1 MKIAAV
7 FLLQKARKYELLAFF
22 YSKCQLKENFDLFCI
37 VVDPLKSYVLH
48 DLDFNEKQII
58 VDPNALKSL
67 DHYTRFMKQS
77 DLYERF
83 IKYDYLLVWQ
93 DDALVLNAKALQGR
107 EMKYSFIGSTITKQV
122 SGVDYKYVGNGG
134 LSLRKIDDHLNAL
147 SKISLKE
154 PKSFTRQSLRNY
166 IAFKLEK
173 IALMLGHSLLNYNED
188 FFWCCL
194 LKDNNYSVASI
205 SEADDLFWEDRLSKF
220 MLQDLVDLPFGLH
233 AWEKFSSPENS
244 SFINLLLESNQI
256 K

>member
-1 MKIAAV
+1 MIYIKVFPLFGIFGIKNENGSCL
-7 FLLQKARKYELLAFF
+7 FLLQKLSKYELLAFF

-107 EMKYSFIGSTITKQV
+107 EMKYSF
-122 SGVDYKYVGNGG
+122 YWFHN
-134 LSLRKIDDHLNAL
+134 H
-147 SKISLKE
+147 
-154 PKSFTRQSLRNY
+154 
-166 IAFKLEK
+166 
-173 IALMLGHSLLNYNED
+173 
-188 FFWCCL
+188 
-194 LKDNNYSVASI
+194 
-205 SEADDLFWEDRLSKF
+205 
-220 MLQDLVDLPFGLH
+220 
-233 AWEKFSSPENS
+233 
-244 SFINLLLESNQI
+244 
-256 K
+256 